1 MAGRNA
7 MASMHD
13 LRGAEAVARAA
24 AMEREESGRVRS
36 LSLGVALED
45 AGEALVG
52 IPRDLFGGRRA
63 VPLWDLA
70 TRGNRLRGVGVLCVC
85 AGLAGLLAG
94 LLD

>member
-1 MAGRNA
+1 

-24 AMEREESGRVRS
+24 AMEREDSGRVRS
-36 LSLGVALED
+36 LSLRVALED

-52 IPRDLFGGRRA
+52 IPRDLFGGGRRA

-70 TRGNRLRGVGVLCVC
+70 TRGNRLRGVGVLCAF
-85 AGLAGLLAG
+85 AGLAGLLVG